1 MWLMILLQPGGIQL
15 PGSAKVHFSRDH
27 RGNTL
32 SWKQF
37 WAVSHFL
44 LLAHT
49 SLFQH
54 LLHCA
59 EILSLRAWF
68 LLQVDGVFSLIPF
81 QVLWLNLPSKQDS
94 EAWPRALWNQ
104 PFYLLIGLYTE
115 LTVYSSQL
123 QKQYGPFPNLPCPK
137 PGTEQIVIIS
147 FILLPVFFF
156 SSAWVSAVWCF
167 YHGMYVLE

>member
-15 PGSAKVHFSRDH
+15 PGSAKVHFLRDH
-27 RGNTL
+27 GGTRYPGSSSGQFPIFSSLHILPCFSICYTVLKSCLYELDSCSRWMAYSHLFPFRCCGWTCLL
-32 SWKQF
+32 SKT
-37 WAVSHFL
+37 A
-44 LLAHT
+44 
-49 SLFQH
+49 
-54 LLHCA
+54 
-59 EILSLRAWF
+59 
-68 LLQVDGVFSLIPF
+68 
-81 QVLWLNLPSKQDS
+81 

-147 FILLPVFFF
+147 FILLPVFF
-156 SSAWVSAVWCF
+156 SVQPECLLSDVSTMGCMF
-167 YHGMYVLE
+167 